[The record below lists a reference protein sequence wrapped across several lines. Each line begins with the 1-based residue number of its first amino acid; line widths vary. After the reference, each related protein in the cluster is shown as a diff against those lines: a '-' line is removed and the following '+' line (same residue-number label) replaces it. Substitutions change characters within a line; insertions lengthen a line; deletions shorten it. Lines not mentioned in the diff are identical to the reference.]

1 MDNRPPDPA
10 GSGPAPAAR
19 LRLILADFEVSPMLR
34 MVPGARAFLAA
45 FQGVCDYARE
55 TDARLEQ
62 IEARVRG
69 LDEVPAGLPELGG
82 GAAR

>member
-1 MDNRPPDPA
+1 
-10 GSGPAPAAR
+10 
-19 LRLILADFEVSPMLR
+19 MLR